1 MSLWSRRCD
10 TRGQVT
16 KERMR
21 LRTVADKIPLKLP
34 CIRKRKLNLASKSI
48 MCVLV
53 GRIFCT
59 YPDEVRAEKVDAVH
73 ASVYV

>member
-1 MSLWSRRCD
+1 M
-10 TRGQVT
+10 
-16 KERMR
+16 
-21 LRTVADKIPLKLP
+21 ADKIPLNMS

-48 MCVLV
+48 ICVLV